1 MRSSSRSRSRSAPRS
16 GMQILVNV
24 FGKIITLDVEESDTV
39 GNIKTMVHEHNDWS
53 RIRPEGIH
61 PDQSRLLFKGEQL
74 EDDRLVSDL
83 NINEVGPHEIGPHAL
98 WFTMPGGVIKTPLR
112 YPFPIFVKT
121 LTSGKIEL
129 KVNATDTIADV
140 KAQFQAKT
148 AIPTH
153 NMCLIFAGKQ
163 LEAGVPLARYNVH
176 NKCTMGLWRGPLDAG
191 DLEWH
196 DLL

>member
-1 MRSSSRSRSRSAPRS
+1 
-16 GMQILVNV
+16 MQILVNV

-98 WFTMPGGVIKTPLR
+98 WFTMPGGGIKTPLR

-148 AIPTH
+148 AIPTDKIKH
-153 NMCLIFAGKQ
+153 ARLVFAGKQ

-176 NKCTMGLWRGPLDAG
+176 PKCTMVLWRGPLDAG